1 LAVIKDDA
9 GGAFVMI
16 EREDAIKNRTEDM
29 DGAGLETSRSIKQ
42 QIPPAEADPDEEW
55 VKKYIEEFGTP
66 PSFF

>member
-1 LAVIKDDA
+1 
-9 GGAFVMI
+9 MI

-29 DGAGLETSRSIKQ
+29 DGAGRETSRSIKQ

>member
-1 LAVIKDDA
+1 MAVIKDDA

-42 QIPPAEADPDEEW
+42 QIHTRYQFYLIAGD
-55 VKKYIEEFGTP
+55 
-66 PSFF
+66 